1 MDNLLKLSDYLRSI
15 FITVLLGLIIYFLIN
30 IGNKYVKPEKKLQFS
45 RRKIIFT
52 SIIVI
57 LLVIF
62 YNLFKGPSKIT
73 EIFLLVFYSIVFSYV
88 LNPLVN
94 LIEKRGIKRS
104 FSILLVYLLLI
115 AFIVIVSLSLVPKVS
130 SEFEN
135 LVRLLPSYFNRIY
148 DYFNNTFEKYSK
160 HIDKLPPGF
169 REIRG
174 ILLENLKEIQA
185 TLLNYLRNITNSVIS
200 LFSKMISFIIVPIL
214 AFYFLKDKDYFKKK
228 IILMIPKNQRN
239 DILQI
244 AREVDIVLGKF
255 VRGQL
260 LVCVYV
266 GVSTSIALLL
276 IGVDFAIIIGLVA
289 GIADI
294 IPYFGPIIGIFPA
307 LVFAILKGHIKVIW
321 VLISF
326 TIIQQIEC
334 NVVEPKIVG
343 DSIGIH
349 PVIVMLAL
357 LIGGSYF
364 GIIGMLFAI
373 PVAIVLKIAS
383 GFIIDKIS
391 RI

>member
-1 MDNLLKLSDYLRSI
+1 MDNLLKLSDYLKSI
-15 FITVLLGLIIYFLIN
+15 FITVLLGLSIYFLIN
-30 IGNKYVKPEKKLQFS
+30 IGNKYVKSEKELHLP
-45 RRKIIFT
+45 RRRIFFT

-62 YNLFKGPSKIT
+62 YNIFKGPSKIAQ
-73 EIFLLVFYSIVFSYV
+73 ILLLVFYSIVLSYL

-94 LIEKRGIKRS
+94 LIEKRGVKRS
-104 FSILLVYLLLI
+104 YSILLVYLFLMAL
-115 AFIVIVSLSLVPKVS
+115 IVIVLFSLVPKVS

-135 LVRLLPSYFNRIY
+135 LVRLLPNYFNRIY
-148 DYFNNTFEKYSK
+148 GYFNNTFERYSK
-160 HIDKLPPGF
+160 HIDKLPPGLQEI
-169 REIRG
+169 REIF
-174 ILLENLKEIQA
+174 LDNLKEIQA
-185 TLLNYLRNITNSVIS
+185 ILLNYLRNITNSVIG
-200 LFSKMISFIIVPIL
+200 LFSKMISFIIVPII

-239 DILQI
+239 DVLQI

-260 LVCVYV
+260 LVCAYV

-276 IGVDFAIIIGLVA
+276 IGVDFAIIIGLIA

-307 LVFAILKGHIKVIW
+307 LVFAILKGPIKVLW
-321 VLISF
+321 VIISF

-349 PVIVMLAL
+349 PVVVMLAL

-364 GIIGMLFAI
+364 GIVGMLFAI
-373 PVAIVLKIAS
+373 PLAIVLKIAS